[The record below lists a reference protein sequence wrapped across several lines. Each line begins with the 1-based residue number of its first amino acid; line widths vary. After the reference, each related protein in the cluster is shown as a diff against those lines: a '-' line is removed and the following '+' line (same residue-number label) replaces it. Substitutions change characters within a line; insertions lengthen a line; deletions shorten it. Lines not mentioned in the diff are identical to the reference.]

1 LDGKA
6 VPLVSHEVKKEKKA
20 KSLVLDENLE
30 RLAKQV
36 IDCAFKTH
44 VDLGPGLLESAYET
58 VLEHR
63 LRRTGFVV
71 ERQKPIAIIVDGL
84 TLPDAFRADLLVEG
98 RLLLE
103 LKSVEKL
110 TNLHA
115 MQLLTYLRLT
125 NLPLGLLLNFNTELF
140 KHGIKRIMNNDAR

>member
-1 LDGKA
+1 MILN
-6 VPLVSHEVKKEKKA
+6 
-20 KSLVLDENLE
+20 DEIELM
-30 RLAKQV
+30 ATQV

-44 VDLGPGLLESAYET
+44 VDLGPGLMESAYEA

-63 LRRTGFVV
+63 LRRNNLGV
-71 ERQKPIAIIVDGL
+71 ERQKPIAVSVDGL
-84 TLPDAFRADLLVEG
+84 TLPDAFKADLLVEG

-115 MQLLTYLRLT
+115 MQTLTYLRLT

-140 KHGIKRIMNNDAR
+140 KHGIKRIMNNHAR

>member
-1 LDGKA
+1 
-6 VPLVSHEVKKEKKA
+6 VPLVSHEGKKGKKG
-20 KSLVLDENLE
+20 KSLVLDEHLE
-30 RLAKQV
+30 QLATQV

-44 VDLGPGLLESAYET
+44 VDLGPGLLESAYEA

-63 LRRTGFVV
+63 LRRIGLSV

-84 TLPDAFRADLLVEG
+84 ALPDAFKADLLVEG
-98 RLLLE
+98 KLLLE

-115 MQLLTYLRLT
+115 MQVLTYLRLT
-125 NLPLGLLLNFNTELF
+125 NSPLGLLLNFNTELF